1 MMALEIT
8 DMGLS
13 FVTRDHMSQLDTV
26 DKHRQ
31 IFLKGSLELK
41 YPKNDFDF
49 RYIRLQEI
57 SHATASS
64 SSNSY
69 AVGTCNRG
77 GILS

>member
-1 MMALEIT
+1 MMALEIN

-41 YPKNDFDF
+41 YPKNDF

-64 SSNSY
+64 SSK
-69 AVGTCNRG
+69 
-77 GILS
+77 